1 MQIIPYMEPDP
12 AHIPSQTQVIIIGA
26 GPTGLSL
33 AAQLLRYRIDFV
45 ILERNAHTTPLS
57 KAVVVQAR
65 SLEIFDELGLAEK
78 ALQRGRLTTALNL
91 FYQGQKKARVDIAGL
106 GDGLSPFPFALSLEQ
121 SKTETLLA
129 GYLSDNN
136 IPIHWQCA
144 LSRIEQDE
152 KGVTAYYTDAAGAEK
167 SVSGQYL
174 VGCDGAGSLVRH
186 QMGLAFEG
194 DTVPKLF
201 YVADVTLK
209 STVVNKD
216 ELFIFLIKK
225 GFVLFFPMEG
235 QGHYR
240 IVGILPDA
248 DAEHHYT
255 FDEIKGSVIE
265 QVAVPMEISELRW
278 FSTYRVHSRKAARFS
293 KGRCFIAGDAAH
305 IHTPA
310 GGQGMNT
317 GIQDAYN
324 LAWKLALVIRQKT
337 ESTVLQSY
345 NDERGENAR
354 HLLRTTDRM
363 FDMMAGTSR
372 FWNFMRLNV
381 FPLLA
386 GFITRSAAVKKRIF
400 PLVSQTGIAYPHSSL
415 TVPGCMGKVHA
426 GDRLP
431 YFLSEGKSV
440 YSFVSTPDFKL
451 LCMGPRTELPDTMAW
466 NTGIPLSAC
475 RIKDVPARLF
485 GKTSGFYI
493 LLRPDNYIVYIGPH
507 LNACREWLAKCC
519 A

>member
-1 MQIIPYMEPDP
+1 MEADP
-12 AHIPSQTQVIIIGA
+12 SHIPSQTQVIIIGA

-65 SLEIFDELGLAEK
+65 SLEIFDELGLSEK
-78 ALQRGRLTTALNL
+78 ALQQGRLTTALNM
-91 FYQGQKKARVDIAGL
+91 FYKGRRKAFVDINGL
-106 GDGLSPFPFALSLEQ
+106 GEGLSPFPFALSLEQ
-121 SKTETLLA
+121 SKTEALLA
-129 GYLSDNN
+129 SYLADHQ
-136 IPIHWQCA
+136 IPIHWQCT
-144 LSRIEQDE
+144 LSRIEQNE
-152 KGVTAYYTDAAGAEK
+152 KSVTACYTDASGAER
-167 SVSGQYL
+167 SITGQYL

-186 QMGLAFEG
+186 QMNLAFEG

-209 STVVNKD
+209 SPVVNKD

-235 QGHYR
+235 AAHYR

-248 DAEHHYT
+248 DADHQYT
-255 FDEIKGSVIE
+255 FDEVKGSVIS
-265 QVAVPMEISELRW
+265 QVAVPMQLESLRW
-278 FSTYRVHSRKAARFS
+278 FSTYKVHSRKAAQFS

-337 ESTVLQSY
+337 DSTVLQSY

-354 HLLRTTDRM
+354 HLLRTTDRL
-363 FDMMAGTSR
+363 FDMMAGTSS
-372 FWNFMRLNV
+372 FWNFMRLKV

-386 GFITRSAAVKKRIF
+386 GLITSSAAVKKRIF
-400 PLVSQTGIAYPHSSL
+400 PLLSKTGIAYPHSPL
-415 TVPGCMGKVHA
+415 TVPGCVGKVHA
-426 GDRLP
+426 GDRMP

-440 YSFVSTPDFKL
+440 YSLIATPDFKL
-451 LCMGPRTELPDTMAW
+451 LCMGESAELPDTIAW
-466 NTGIPLSAC
+466 NTGIPLTARC
-475 RIKDVPARLF
+475 IKQIPVHLF
-485 GKTSGFYI
+485 GKSKSFYI
-493 LLRPDNYIVYIGPH
+493 LLRPDNYIVYIGPDV
-507 LNACREWLAKCC
+507 NACREWLAKCC